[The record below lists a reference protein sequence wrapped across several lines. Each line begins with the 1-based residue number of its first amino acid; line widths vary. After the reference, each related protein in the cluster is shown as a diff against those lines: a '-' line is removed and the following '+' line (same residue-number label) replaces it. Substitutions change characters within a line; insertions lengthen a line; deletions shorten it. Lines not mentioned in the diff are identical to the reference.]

1 MAWSKFAFSGLT
13 WSESGLK
20 PDDPICK
27 QQLMKG
33 TEDLGEDD
41 SDLQALEKVL
51 DQRHSSSSSRGLK
64 GYGGKSYVTGK
75 TLSTIDRREC

>member
-1 MAWSKFAFSGLT
+1 MAWSKFAFSGLI
-13 WSESGLK
+13 WSENRLK
-20 PDDPICK
+20 PDDQICK

-33 TEDLGEDD
+33 TEDLDEDD

-51 DQRHSSSSSRGLK
+51 DQRHSSSSSTGLTWYA
-64 GYGGKSYVTGK
+64 GISYVTGK